1 MTKIENEAQYDWA
14 LARVEQLLPITDEG
28 TPLDD
33 PNMIE
38 LVLLS
43 NLVAD
48 YSDIHFAIGT
58 PSLVDIIKLRMYEMG
73 LTQRGLAQLLGV
85 SPSRVND
92 IVSGRSEPTFK
103 MARDISQ
110 KLNID
115 PSVVLGIG

>member
-1 MTKIENEAQYDWA
+1 MTRIENEAQYNA
-14 LARVEQLLPITDEG
+14 AMERIEELLPITTEE

-33 PNMIE
+33 KNMVE

-43 NLVAD
+43 GLVAD
-48 YSDIHFAIGT
+48 YEEIAYPIGE
-58 PSLVDIIKLRMYEMG
+58 PSLIDIIKLRMYEMG
-73 LTQRGLAQLLGV
+73 LTQRALAELLGI

-115 PSVVLGIG
+115 PGVVLGVG